1 VRGRAPAALLL
12 APHVEERLGEDVSR
26 LVEAPLDLAAAL
38 LCAL

>member
-1 VRGRAPAALLL
+1 MRGSAPAALLL